1 MDKATGPLRVAITYQ
16 HSLQMGGSERVLEVL
31 AEMYPGADFFCMVV
45 DPSAIPPALRG
56 RSITASFLDRIPLAR
71 KFYPFFQVLGPI
83 AAEAM
88 DLSAYDLV
96 ISSDGS
102 HTMGVITRQDAL
114 HICYCHSPH
123 RSLWD
128 QYHFYCQSLR
138 GPVRWAFTLSSN
150 YLRTCNYLAAQ
161 RVTCFIANSH
171 FVAQRIAKYYRRQS
185 TVIYPPVRTAD
196 GFISDQVSDYYLSV
210 GRLIPAKRVDLL
222 IEGCNRLKRRLLIC
236 GAGSEETRLK
246 AIAGPTI
253 EFLGRV
259 PDARLSRLYADCR
272 AFLFAS
278 NEDFGI
284 APVEAQSYGRP
295 VIAYGHG
302 GSLET
307 VRVNDPQG
315 RPDTGLYF
323 AEQSVESV
331 VDAIRR
337 FEQIEDQFDPV
348 EMRKHSL
355 QFDTSVFIDKFR
367 AFVDAT
373 IARAPLDRRN
383 EDLA

>member
-1 MDKATGPLRVAITYQ
+1 MRVAITYQ

-31 AEMYPGADFFCMVV
+31 AEMYLNADFFCMVV

-56 RSITASFLDRIPLAR
+56 RSITASFLDRIPLAK
-71 KFYPFFQVLGPI
+71 KFYPFFQVLAPI

-102 HTMGVITRQDAL
+102 HSMGVITRQDAL

-150 YLRTCNYLAAQ
+150 YLRMCNYLAAQ

-171 FVAQRIAKYYRRQS
+171 FVAQRIAKYYGRQS

-222 IEGCNRLKRRLLIC
+222 IEVCNRLKRRLLIC
-236 GAGSEETRLK
+236 GTGSEETRLK
-246 AIAGPTI
+246 AIAGPTT

-259 PDARLSRLYADCR
+259 PDAQLPRLYADCR

-278 NEDFGI
+278 DEDFGI

-295 VIAYGHG
+295 VIAYGRG

-307 VRVNDPQG
+307 VRINDPAG
-315 RPDTGLYF
+315 RSDTGVYF
-323 AEQSVESV
+323 PEQTVESV
-331 VDAIRR
+331 TEAIVR
-337 FEQIEDQFDPV
+337 FEAEEDRFIPAEIQQHAREFDSSIF
-348 EMRKHSL
+348 ENRMR
-355 QFDTSVFIDKFR
+355 R
-367 AFVDAT
+367 FVDA
-373 IARAPLDRRN
+373 AMRKG
-383 EDLA
+383 